1 MHLTVRQPSKLNT
14 TFPVR
19 SRADSDEAPQSVIH
33 APANFKTF
41 VRVSLRRLHCLGAD
55 VWSRIG

>member
-1 MHLTVRQPSKLNT
+1 MCQCAAALTLCPAATDSAQPSRLDT
-14 TFPVR
+14 SLAVR

-41 VRVSLRRLHCLGAD
+41 VRVA
-55 VWSRIG
+55 